1 MRRSKINN
9 GLISTFGAQI
19 PSDKRVHLILKRMQ
33 GPEVK

>member
-19 PSDKRVHLILKRMQ
+19 PTEKQIDRILTAIK
-33 GPEVK
+33 K